1 LVQKKKGEEIV
12 LFAGGHRFDI
22 IDAATPP
29 STPQTVDGA
38 KLISC
43 AYFGDQSFNF
53 LRHKISPAKKMRNK
67 AFRKTRA
74 HLSNKLPHRPRP
86 YSSVPHCPAGNS
98 LVIYALRFLRCEL
111 QPPEFEFSDFW
122 TGVGNGFFPGVSGC
136 FRIFRMTLKI
146 EPKIRLVRRRNLSP
160 AEL

>member
-74 HLSNKLPHRPRP
+74 PLVQQAASSPPTLQLRSALSRWKQPCHLCATLFTMRTATTR
-86 YSSVPHCPAGNS
+86 VRIFG
-98 LVIYALRFLRCEL
+98 FLDWGW
-111 QPPEFEFSDFW
+111 QWVF
-122 TGVGNGFFPGVSGC
+122 SGC
-136 FRIFRMTLKI
+136 FRMFQDIQDD
-146 EPKIRLVRRRNLSP
+146 
-160 AEL
+160 AEN